1 MRIGREL
8 YEYLKPVLNR
18 RFDVLLKDT
27 NPKYDEYVEELINQL
42 KVAGS
47 FTPDEWQAKLDEL
60 ASNHKVKIKELI

>member
-60 ASNHKVKIKELI
+60 ASQNKVKIKELI